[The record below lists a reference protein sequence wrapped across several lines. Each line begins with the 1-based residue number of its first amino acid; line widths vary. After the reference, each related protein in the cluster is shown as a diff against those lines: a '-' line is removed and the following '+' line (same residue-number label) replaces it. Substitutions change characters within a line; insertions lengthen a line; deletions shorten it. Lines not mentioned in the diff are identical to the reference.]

1 MIYLNQVKELAEK
14 YNLPCQEWEIGVDTN
29 PNIVLLEE
37 PHSIVEVFLTEELG
51 YDSCVIVEADSRDE
65 FVKVHHKPYW
75 ATRGKYNTMMTNKV
89 FDTNLLEVY
98 LQQIIRDKK
107 IVDENRKLKKI
118 EADFDT

>member
-1 MIYLNQVKELAEK
+1 MIYLNQVKELAAK
-14 YNLPCQEWEIGVDTN
+14 YNLPCQEWETGVDSN
-29 PNIVLLEE
+29 PNLISLEE

-75 ATRGKYNTMMTNKV
+75 ATAGKYKTMMTNNV
-89 FDTNLLEVY
+89 FDTNLLEAY

-107 IVDENRKLKKI
+107 IVDEKRKLKKI
-118 EADFDT
+118 EEDFV

>member
-14 YNLPCQEWEIGVDTN
+14 YNLPCQEWELGCDSDPYSIS
-29 PNIVLLEE
+29 LEE

-75 ATRGKYNTMMTNKV
+75 ANNGKYNTMMTNKV
-89 FDTNLLEVY
+89 FDVNLLEAF

-118 EADFDT
+118 EEDFE

>member
-14 YNLPCQEWEIGVDTN
+14 YNLPCQELEIGVDTN
-29 PNIVLLEE
+29 PNIILLEE
-37 PHSIVEVFLTEELG
+37 PHSIVEVFLTEESG

-89 FDTNLLEVY
+89 SDVNLLEAF

-107 IVDENRKLKKI
+107 IVDENRKLKKMD
-118 EADFDT
+118 EDFE

>member
-14 YNLPCQEWEIGVDTN
+14 YNLPYQGWEIGVDSN
-29 PNIVLLEE
+29 PNLISLEE
-37 PHSIVEVFLTEELG
+37 AHSIVEVFLTEELG

-65 FVKVHHKPYW
+65 FVNVHHKPYW
-75 ATRGKYNTMMTNKV
+75 AANGKYSTMMTNKV
-89 FDTNLLEVY
+89 FDANLLEAF

-118 EADFDT
+118 EEDFK

>member
-1 MIYLNQVKELAEK
+1 MIYLREVKELAER
-14 YNLPCQEWEIGVDTN
+14 YNLPCQEWEIGGSD
-29 PNIVLLEE
+29 PNLISLEE
-37 PHSIVEVFLTEELG
+37 AHSIVEVFLTEELG

-75 ATRGKYNTMMTNKV
+75 ATSGKYKTMMTNKV
-89 FDTNLLEVY
+89 FDVNLLEAF

-118 EADFDT
+118 EEDFE

>member
-1 MIYLNQVKELAEK
+1 MIYLREVKELAER
-14 YNLPCQEWEIGVDTN
+14 YNLPCQEWEIGGSSDTN
-29 PNIVLLEE
+29 LISLEE
-37 PHSIVEVFLTEELG
+37 SHSIVEVFLTNELG

-89 FDTNLLEVY
+89 SDVNLLEAF

-118 EADFDT
+118 EEDFK